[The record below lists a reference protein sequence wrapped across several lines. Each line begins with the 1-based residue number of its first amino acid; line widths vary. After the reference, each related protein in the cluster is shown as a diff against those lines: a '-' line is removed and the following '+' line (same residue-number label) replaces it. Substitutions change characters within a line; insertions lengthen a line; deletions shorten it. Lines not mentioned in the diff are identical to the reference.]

1 MCAPMRSR
9 VCSIPQGARERKGRR
24 WRTTPSQQARVSVAQ
39 TYPKHAGL
47 SLCPRAQRTG
57 IGHVGG
63 KRRPLSCAFTM
74 PVHHSLRTRK
84 LEKRFERH
92 GSGKVRAWV
101 ENWGYGF
108 IRPENSADDVFV
120 HISALAD
127 GVDRLNF
134 GAHLEFE
141 TGISPRNG
149 KLRVVNVRV
158 VG

>member
-1 MCAPMRSR
+1 MA
-9 VCSIPQGARERKGRR
+9 
-24 WRTTPSQQARVSVAQ
+24 T
-39 TYPKHAGL
+39 
-47 SLCPRAQRTG
+47 
-57 IGHVGG
+57 
-63 KRRPLSCAFTM
+63 
-74 PVHHSLRTRK
+74 
-84 LEKRFERH
+84 
-92 GSGKVRAWV
+92 GKVRAWV
-101 ENWGYGF
+101 ENCGYGF
-108 IRPENSADDVFV
+108 IRPEGSADDVFV